1 MVKPKWHSF
10 CGTNIDVTVVH
21 NQAMAK
27 MKDYR
32 DPSSTVV
39 HEHPSFVPCKDKDHT
54 VYDHRDGSVTDKV
67 RVDDA
72 FAMWGI
78 SDPFKKV

>member
-1 MVKPKWHSF
+1 MVKPRWHSF
-10 CGTNIDVTVVH
+10 YATNIDTQVIH
-21 NQAMAK
+21 NQALFK
-27 MKDYR
+27 MRDYR

-39 HEHPSFVPCKDKDHT
+39 HHHKSAVPCKDQDHT
-54 VYDHRDGSVTDKV
+54 VYDHRDASVTDHV

-78 SDPFKKV
+78 ADPFKKV